1 MGEEIIKK
9 LENRKSE
16 LEILLTKEETNL
28 REYSQQ
34 VSKSQVNILEM
45 RAELKGLNKILE
57 QLNK

>member
-1 MGEEIIKK
+1 MNDDILKK
-9 LENRKSE
+9 LTDRKDE
-16 LEILLTKEETNL
+16 LLNLLSQEEGRL